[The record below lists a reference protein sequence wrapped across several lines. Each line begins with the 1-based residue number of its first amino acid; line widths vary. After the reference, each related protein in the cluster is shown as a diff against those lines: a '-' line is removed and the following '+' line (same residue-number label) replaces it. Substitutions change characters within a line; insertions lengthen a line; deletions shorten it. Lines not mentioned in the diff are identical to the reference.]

1 MIFNVKNLFFVL
13 SIIFSINS
21 FSQESD
27 RFINIQNLDI
37 NTKLADFGVS
47 FYKNDLVLF
56 ASSKKDRELR
66 RKDRSHNRM
75 GYLEFYKG
83 LIGDDGQII
92 LAGQFS
98 LEKYN
103 VFHESDITFTPDGKS
118 IYFTLN
124 NYIDDDYHEKFKKR
138 TDKKHILNIFKASID
153 DAGIVTNVDSVPFN
167 GRNYSVR
174 NPELSPDGK
183 ILYFSSDMD
192 GGFGGFDIYQV
203 AINDNGTYG
212 EPVNLGKK
220 INTKYNEFFP
230 FLSTNNIFYF
240 SSDGHGGG
248 GFLDIFSSN
257 LINGN
262 YSTPQNIDKVNSE
275 YDDFA
280 FVISPEKGVG
290 YFSSSKKGKGN
301 ADIYS
306 FTIEP
311 IICDQIV
318 TGVVIDKQTD
328 KVIPYVTVEIFSEDK
343 LLDVVVTKD
352 NGAFS
357 FNTTCEVAYKVNASK
372 SIHTIASQSFTTSN
386 INEEN
391 VNLTLYI
398 EPLDCNQSVAGIVSS
413 EKTNIP
419 LIDVELS
426 ILYKGEVIEKTR
438 SQIGGLF
445 SFNTLVDCK
454 SDYKITAE
462 AKNYLP
468 KTKSF
473 STSEKLDGENY
484 LDLKLNETDEFI
496 TYRNITMIKTKS
508 IYFDLNKSTV
518 RLDAA
523 IELDKVVA
531 IMKKYPE
538 IKIELN
544 SHTDSRAPD
553 AYNMRLSQERAAAS
567 IAYIISRGIDESR
580 IFGRG
585 YGETRLRNKCSNGV
599 KCTESEHQKNRRT
612 EFIVINE

>member
-1 MIFNVKNLFFVL
+1 MKNLLFFL
-13 SIIFSINS
+13 FIIFSINS
-21 FSQESD
+21 FAQEPD
-27 RFINIQNLDI
+27 RFVNIQNLDI

-47 FYKNDLVLF
+47 FYKNDFVLF
-56 ASSKKDRELR
+56 ASSKKDRDIR

-124 NYIDDDYHEKFKKR
+124 NYIDDDYHEKFKKS
-138 TDKKHILNIFKASID
+138 TTKKHILNIFKASVD
-153 DAGIVTNVDSVPFN
+153 DAGIVTNVKPVPFN
-167 GRNYSVR
+167 GKNYSVR

-183 ILYFSSDMD
+183 TLYFSSDMD
-192 GGFGGFDIYQV
+192 GGFGDFDIYQV
-203 AINDNGTYG
+203 SVHDDGTYG
-212 EPVNLGKK
+212 EPKNLGKK

-257 LINGN
+257 LINGS

-280 FVISPEKGVG
+280 FVISPEQGVG
-290 YFSSSKKGKGN
+290 YFSSSKEGKGN

-311 IICDQIV
+311 IICDQVV
-318 TGVVIDKQTD
+318 TGVIKDKQTE
-328 KVIPYVTVEIFSEDK
+328 KVIPNATVELFSEGK
-343 LLDVVVTKD
+343 LLDVIVTQE

-357 FNTTCEVAYKVNASK
+357 FNTTCETAYRINATK
-372 SIHTIASQSFTTSN
+372 SIHTTDSQSFTTSN

-391 VNLTLYI
+391 VNITLYI
-398 EPLDCNQSVAGIVSS
+398 EPLDCNQSIAGIVSS

-426 ILYKGEVIEKTR
+426 LLYKGELIEKTR

-445 SFNTLVDCK
+445 NFNTQVDCK
-454 SDYKITAE
+454 SDYKIITE
-462 AKNYLP
+462 AKNYAS

-484 LDLKLNETDEFI
+484 LDIKLKETDEFI
-496 TYRNITMIKTKS
+496 TYRNITMIKTKP
-508 IYFDLNKSTV
+508 IYFDLNESTV
-518 RLDAA
+518 REDAA
-523 IELDKVVA
+523 RELDKVVQ

-553 AYNMRLSQERAAAS
+553 AYNMRLSQERAASS

-599 KCTESEHQKNRRT
+599 KCTETEHQKNRRT

>member
-1 MIFNVKNLFFVL
+1 VKNLFFFILFISV
-13 SIIFSINS
+13 SISS
-21 FSQESD
+21 FAQEPD

-56 ASSKKDRELR
+56 ASSKKDRDLR
-66 RKDRSHNRM
+66 RKDRSNNRM

-124 NYIDDDYHEKFKKR
+124 NYIDDDYLDKFKKS
-138 TDKKHILNIFKASID
+138 TTKKHILNIFKASID
-153 DAGIVTNVDSVPFN
+153 NAGIVTNVEPVSFN
-167 GRNYSVR
+167 GKSYSVR

-183 ILYFSSDMD
+183 TLYFSSDMD
-192 GGFGGFDIYQV
+192 GGFGDFDIYQV
-203 AINDNGTYG
+203 AVNDDGTYG
-212 EPVNLGKK
+212 KTINLGKK
-220 INTKYNEFFP
+220 INTKNNEFFP
-230 FLSTNNIFYF
+230 FLSTNNVFYF

-248 GFLDIFSSN
+248 GFLDIFSSD
-257 LINGN
+257 LINGT

-318 TGVVIDKQTD
+318 TGVVKDKQTD
-328 KVIPYVTVEIFSEDK
+328 KVIPNATVELFSEDK
-343 LLDVVVTKD
+343 LLDVIVTKD
-352 NGAFS
+352 DGTFS
-357 FNTTCEVAYKVNASK
+357 FNTICETAYRVNATK
-372 SIHTIASQSFTTSN
+372 SIHTIDSESFTTSN
-386 INEEN
+386 VNAEN

-398 EPLDCNQSVAGIVSS
+398 EPLDCNQSVAGVVSS

-426 ILYKGEVIEKTR
+426 LLYKGVLVEKTR

-445 SFNTLVDCK
+445 NFNTEVDCK
-454 SDYKITAE
+454 SDYKVTTE

-473 STSEKLDGENY
+473 STSEKLNGENY
-484 LDLKLNETDEFI
+484 LDIKLKETDEFI
-496 TYRNITMIKTKS
+496 TYRNITMIKTKP
-508 IYFDLNKSTV
+508 IYFDLNESTV

-523 IELDKVVA
+523 IELNKVVQ

-553 AYNMRLSQERAAAS
+553 AYNMRLSQERASAS
-567 IAYIISRGIDESR
+567 IAYIVSRGIDQSR